1 MFKIGE
7 FSHIARVSTRLL
19 RYYDSLGLLE
29 PSHTDPATGYRY
41 YTAEQLPDLNRIL
54 ALKEMGL
61 SLDEVGK
68 LLTDDVPAE
77 QLRGMLAL
85 KRSQL
90 AREVEEKEASIRS
103 IESRIDQIESGE
115 DDVDLLVKHVDTAS
129 FASLRDRFAD
139 LPAVIALAD
148 HIEDAAA
155 SFAGRLPHPSLAAVW
170 HEDWSDSDLDLEIG
184 LLGSA
189 ISRDLPLATGQVL
202 IPSTLPAAEVLSTIR
217 VGAPD
222 LAHGVYGAVGRW
234 MAANGARMAGPVRE
248 LVHQRPGPG
257 VAPVVEVQF
266 PIS

>member
-29 PSHTDPATGYRY
+29 PSHTDPDTGYRF
-41 YTAEQLPDLNRIL
+41 YTPDQLPDLNRIL

-61 SLDEVGK
+61 TLDEVGK
-68 LLTDDVPAE
+68 LLADDVPAE
-77 QLRGMLAL
+77 QLRGMLTL
-85 KRSQL
+85 KRSEL
-90 AREVEEKEASIRS
+90 AREVEAREARIRF

-115 DDVDLLVKHVDTAS
+115 DDVDLLVKRVEAQP
-129 FASLRDRFAD
+129 FASVRDSFAD
-139 LPAVIALAD
+139 LPAVIEFAD
-148 HIEDAAA
+148 RIEEAARP
-155 SFAGRLPHPSLAAVW
+155 FADRLPHPSLAAVW
-170 HEDWSDSDLDLEIG
+170 HDDWTDADLDLEIG

-189 ISRDLPLATGQVL
+189 ISSELQVGDGRIL
-202 IPSTLPAAEVLSTIR
+202 TPGTLTAAEVVSTVR

-234 MAANGARMAGPVRE
+234 ISANDARIAGPIRE